1 MMVPAL
7 TAQTVPMSLHQSHAA
22 QVEVRVDGA
31 LNPELI
37 PDDVAYYHFFRVLAR
52 NPSMNEELDQRRRI
66 AYVKYY
72 FRRDCGP
79 QETED
84 RSLSKIQTERLL
96 VAADQIMGRTPQV
109 RNAPPSTATPPDE
122 LVAAGAAR
130 MRKIYQVVAEGV
142 KMLPLLV
149 DADSAAKIHSHV
161 LERVK
166 RRVRLVDVRVPYA
179 Q

>member
-1 MMVPAL
+1 
-7 TAQTVPMSLHQSHAA
+7 MSLHQSHTA

-52 NPSMNEELDQRRRI
+52 NPSMNQELDKRRRI

-79 QETED
+79 QNTED
-84 RSLSKIQTERLL
+84 RSLSEIQTERLL
-96 VAADQIMGRTPQV
+96 AAAELIMGRTPQL
-109 RNAPPSTATPPDE
+109 RNAPASPATPPDE
-122 LVAAGAAR
+122 LAANGAAR
-130 MRKIYQVVAEGV
+130 MRQVYQIVAEGV
-142 KMLPLLV
+142 KQLPWLV

-166 RRVRLVDVRVPYA
+166 RRVRLLNVRVPYA
-179 Q
+179 P